1 MQIITILWYSIFM
14 LTQLLL
20 AALIIIESG
29 NNSNAV
35 GDGGKAI
42 GVLQIHPSVIYD
54 VNKIAKTNYSLDDRK
69 DAEKSKQ
76 ICTIYL
82 THYVTA
88 KRLGHEP
95 TAEDFARC
103 WNGGP
108 NGYKKAATDKY
119 WAKVKREMEKMSK

>member
-1 MQIITILWYSIFM
+1 MLSILI
-14 LTQLLL
+14 
-20 AALIIIESG
+20 AALIAVESAG
-29 NNSNAV
+29 NPNAI
-35 GDGGKAI
+35 GDGGKAVGI
-42 GVLQIHPSVIYD
+42 LQIHPSVIAD
-54 VNKIAKTNYSLDDRK
+54 VNRIANTNYSLDDRK

-88 KRLGHEP
+88 KRIGHEP

-108 NGYKKAATDKY
+108 NGYKKAATIGY
-119 WAKVKREMEKMSK
+119 WQKVKREIEKRQ